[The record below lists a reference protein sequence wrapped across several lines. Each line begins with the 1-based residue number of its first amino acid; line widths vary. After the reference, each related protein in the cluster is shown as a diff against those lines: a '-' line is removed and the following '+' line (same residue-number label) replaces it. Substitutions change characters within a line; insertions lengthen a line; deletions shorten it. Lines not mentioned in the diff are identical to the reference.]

1 LCSCKT
7 CNSFHERGFNTLPQG
22 NFKGGGVVLQIVE
35 VLTTLEQMGS
45 KPILEQ
51 VLLKHNAIS
60 LGVMPDVHEMR
71 ELINGTME

>member
-1 LCSCKT
+1 
-7 CNSFHERGFNTLPQG
+7 
-22 NFKGGGVVLQIVE
+22 
-35 VLTTLEQMGS
+35 MGS